1 MTAFDSVMNG
11 AVLEREALHVVTG
24 TIHGLADGL
33 RPFAGL
39 ARTHADATVA
49 VANNRKSGESEN
61 AATLNNLR
69 DAVNRDHLFAQTVA
83 LFVDHLIFTLSLS
96 HFALP

>member
-1 MTAFDSVMNG
+1 M
-11 AVLEREALHVVTG
+11 ALLTDCG
-24 TIHGLADGL
+24 TSRDFPYPC
-33 RPFAGL
+33 R
-39 ARTHADATVA
+39 RDRRSRQ
-49 VANNRKSGESEN
+49 NRKSGESEN